1 LVQKPFIAV
10 DTTMSATMNNTQTSP
25 SSPVRDLSAATGRYH
40 RADRPAL
47 PRAWWAG
54 QRHYTVYMLREL
66 SSVFVAL
73 WALRL
78 LVRLNRLR
86 QGRAAY
92 ERFMAAERR
101 PGWVMFNLTTFLFA
115 LLHSVT
121 FLQAAGMGPRVRV
134 KGRKVD
140 AATITSA
147 AFVGW
152 GIASLG
158 ILLALFLGGRS
169 DDAG

>member
-1 LVQKPFIAV
+1 
-10 DTTMSATMNNTQTSP
+10 MSATMNNTQTSP

-86 QGRAAY
+86 QGQAAY
-92 ERFMAAERR
+92 ERFVAAERR

-134 KGRKVD
+134 KGHKVD

-152 GIASLG
+152 GLASLG
-158 ILLALFLGGRS
+158 VALALVLGDGHG
-169 DDAG
+169 DDTHSVEV